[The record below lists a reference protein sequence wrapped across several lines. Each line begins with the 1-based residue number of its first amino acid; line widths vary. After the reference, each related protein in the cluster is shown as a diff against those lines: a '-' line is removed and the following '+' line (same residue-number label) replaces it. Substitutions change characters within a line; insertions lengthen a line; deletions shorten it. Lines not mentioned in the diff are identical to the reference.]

1 MKKEDLY
8 GYVPAIATPFN
19 ATGEI
24 MEDAFVELFE
34 FLIKRG
40 ATTICVAGDNGE
52 SWALNAEERGRLVRL
67 AKDTAKD
74 RVKVM
79 MGISAPTI
87 DASLAYVRA
96 AEENGAD
103 VLLSMPQTYVLK
115 ASEAE
120 LMGRFDKVSA
130 ATDKPL
136 VLYNSPRRMGFSLTV
151 DQTERL
157 LDNHNVIGIKESQR
171 DFFYHTHLLER
182 LGKRM
187 SVMTGPC
194 HHIMP
199 AFALG
204 AKGFI
209 ATGPEF
215 TDLIPSDMAAV
226 GASAPDETYRK
237 AHYQLTVLYEL
248 LMGTATW
255 PASFKAALNLIGL
268 PAGIPRDPV
277 LPATDADIDKI
288 KRTFDQLGIT
298 YQT

>member
-1 MKKEDLY
+1 MKKEDLH
-8 GYVPAIATPFN
+8 GYVPAIATPFSN
-19 ATGEI
+19 TGEI

-34 FLIKRG
+34 FLIGRG
-40 ATTICVAGDNGE
+40 ATTICIAGDNGE
-52 SWALNAEERGRLVRL
+52 SWALSADERGRLVRL
-67 AKDTAKD
+67 AKDTAKS
-74 RVKVM
+74 RVGVM

-87 DASLAYVRA
+87 AASLAYVRA

-120 LMGRFDKVSA
+120 LMARFDKVSA
-130 ATDKPL
+130 ATAKPL
-136 VLYNSPRRMGFSLTV
+136 VLYNSPRRMGFSLSV
-151 DQTERL
+151 DQIKTL
-157 LDNHNVIGIKESQR
+157 LNNHNVIGIKESQR
-171 DFFYHTHLLER
+171 DYFHHTHLLQR
-182 LGKRM
+182 LGDKM

-194 HHIMP
+194 HYILP
-199 AFALG
+199 NFALG

-215 TDLIPSDMAAV
+215 TDLKPSDMAAV
-226 GASAPDETYRK
+226 GAGAPDLTWRH

-268 PAGIPRDPV
+268 PAGVPRDPV
-277 LPATDADIDKI
+277 MPATVDDIEKI
-288 KRTFDQLGIT
+288 KHTFDQLGIS
-298 YQT
+298 YS